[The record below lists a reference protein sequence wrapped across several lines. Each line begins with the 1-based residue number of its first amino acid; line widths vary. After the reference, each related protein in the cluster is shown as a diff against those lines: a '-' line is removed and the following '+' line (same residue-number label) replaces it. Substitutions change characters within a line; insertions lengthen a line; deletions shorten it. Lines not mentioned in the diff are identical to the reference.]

1 MSITSEKTKEEE
13 EESYLEY
20 PKNEEG
26 EDESGSN
33 FEFLKELTKNNYVEK
48 KELTEKEVNK
58 IKNEEKRQLHLF
70 LQEQHREE
78 KRQIRMNKEEDLR
91 QKKEMKNKNKNKNQ
105 NQHQHQNK
113 IHCDNGEKDEINSLF
128 DENPT
133 ILMGRDR
140 LLITKKIQQY
150 KILFPKELSKFKLKK
165 KATLEEL
172 KLALD
177 ECVALVEINSI
188 DSFILDSILSC
199 IRMCENFTQESEY
212 DISGL
217 SFILKSNPQF
227 IALSK
232 QLFIRYNVFSSVPI
246 EYQMMMCVIS
256 TSYLCI
262 QKNKGKASINSYL
275 DETMV

>member
-1 MSITSEKTKEEE
+1 MSITSEKTK

-20 PKNEEG
+20 PKNEEEEG
-26 EDESGSN
+26 DESGSN
-33 FEFLKELTKNNYVEK
+33 FEFLKELTKSNYIEK

-58 IKNEEKRQLHLF
+58 IKNEEKRQLNLF

-91 QKKEMKNKNKNKNQ
+91 QKREMKNQYKNKN
-105 NQHQHQNK
+105 QNK
-113 IHCDNGEKDEINSLF
+113 IHCDNVEKDEINSLF

-172 KLALD
+172 QHSLD
-177 ECVALVEINSI
+177 ECIALVEINSI
-188 DSFILDSILSC
+188 DGFILDSILSC

-217 SFILKSNPQF
+217 SSILKSNPQF

-246 EYQMMMCVIS
+246 EYQMTMCIIS

-275 DETMV
+275 NETMV